1 MRTIRDLFWWGTLVA
16 VVVAVS
22 LLGGGSGTF
31 STPLFAQAPAA
42 QTNET
47 DDDDDGAED
56 QEDDDGDFDDDDDG
70 DEVEVEGTASE
81 LSGNCPTLT
90 FVVNGTRVT
99 TDGSTRFDTGCAAVQ
114 NGQPIEVEG
123 TLLADGSLSAAEVE
137 LEDD

>member
-1 MRTIRDLFWWGTLVA
+1 MRTIRDLFRWATLAAVLAVLALGMGFGTSSA
-16 VVVAVS
+16 
-22 LLGGGSGTF
+22 T
-31 STPLFAQAPAA
+31 LFAQAPAG

-47 DDDDDGAED
+47 DDGDDGAD
-56 QEDDDGDFDDDDDG
+56 DLEDDDGDSDDDDDG
-70 DEVEVEGTASE
+70 DDVEVEGTASE

-99 TDGSTRFDTGCAAVQ
+99 TDGATRFDSGCAAVQ